1 MPHDAE
7 PDPDLDPTASD
18 GAWRRLPDGAARRD
32 LHGLSVLRLHGSPRQ
47 MGYQHGALL
56 HDEIRRGPLPY
67 YRSYVNRLL
76 SHSPLGPA
84 GPPLGRLIERGVGGR
99 VIKALPPFAREA
111 IEGLAQGADLPLQ
124 PLLEGCAM
132 PDTLVWIFARLMRLG
147 RAGPAVTHRVALG
160 LGCTSAIAWDDATT
174 DGKLLHARNFDYH
187 GVSCWPDTAA
197 VIFHQPDEGL
207 RYVSVTAAGV
217 LMGGVTAMNEAGLT
231 LTVHQ
236 HMFTDRAAL
245 GGTPIG
251 VVGDMV
257 MRQARSLSE
266 ARAILRAHRPIGC
279 WTYLIADGA
288 RREVLCH
295 EENPERQASLQV
307 ERNRQTFGYANIYL
321 DPELGA
327 SERDLYGAYW
337 RANMARHARSNALL
351 ARATDGSAPPLTPD
365 GMAAILADEG
375 DSACRIH
382 NALAMLMTVG
392 SVVFCPE
399 RGVVWVATGGAPTSQ
414 NRFEP
419 FDLATMDHAPDVAPL
434 DGGVPK
440 DAQAARAFRSYR
452 DAYLAYFDGE
462 DVGQARRLMD
472 SARELAPDQPL
483 YQALAGFLALR
494 AGAPAAAFSAFSAAL
509 ELGHPDTERLTAL
522 HLWRGRAADLLG
534 RRRDAKRD
542 YRAALACRSDPPVAQ
557 AARRNLVL
565 PYRARLARRMV
576 VDFTY
581 ADVASP

>member
-1 MPHDAE
+1 VCDDQLKAN
-7 PDPDLDPTASD
+7 PDL
-18 GAWRRLPDGAARRD
+18 WRRLPDGAARRD
-32 LHGLSVLRLHGSPRQ
+32 VHGLSVLRLRGTPRQ
-47 MGYQHGALL
+47 MGRQHGVLL
-56 HDEIRRGPLPY
+56 RDEIRRGPLPY
-67 YRSYVNRLL
+67 YRTYVNRLL

-84 GPPLGRLIERGVGGR
+84 GPPLGRLLERGVGSR
-99 VIKALPPFAREA
+99 VARALPPFAREA
-111 IEGLAQGADLPLQ
+111 IEGLAEGADLPAQ
-124 PLLEGCAM
+124 PLLEGCVM
-132 PDTLVWIFARLMRLG
+132 PDTLVWVFARLMRLG
-147 RAGPAVTHRVALG
+147 RAGPAVAHRVALG
-160 LGCTSAIAWDDATT
+160 LGCTSAIAWDDATV

-187 GVSCWPDTAA
+187 GVACWPDTAA

-217 LMGGVTAMNEAGLT
+217 LMGGITAMNEACLS

-257 MRQARSLSE
+257 MRQARSLDE
-266 ARAILRAHRPIGC
+266 ARAILRAHTPIGC
-279 WTYLIADGA
+279 WTYLISDGV
-288 RREVLCH
+288 RRELLCH
-295 EENPERQASLQV
+295 EENPQRQASLQI
-307 ERNRQTFGYANIYL
+307 ERAAQTFGYANIYL

-327 SERDLYGAYW
+327 SERDLYGGYW
-337 RANMARHARSNALL
+337 RANMGRHARANALL
-351 ARATDGSAPPLTPD
+351 ARARDGAPLNPD

-375 DSACRIH
+375 DSPCRIH
-382 NALAMLMTVG
+382 RAPAMLMTVG

-399 RGVVWVATGGAPTSQ
+399 RKVVWVATGGAPTSQ

-434 DGGVPK
+434 DGGAPK
-440 DAQAARAFRSYR
+440 DERAARAFASYR
-452 DAYLAYFDGE
+452 DAYLAYFDGD
-462 DVGQARRLMD
+462 DVGRARQLID
-472 SARELAPDQPL
+472 EARELAPDQPL
-483 YQALAGFLALR
+483 YHALAGFLALKV
-494 AGAPAAAFSAFSAAL
+494 GAPAEAFTAFSTAL
-509 ELGHPDTERLTAL
+509 SLGHPDTERLTAL

-534 RRRDAKRD
+534 RRKDAKRD
-542 YRAALACRSDPPVAQ
+542 YRAELARRCDPPVGR

-565 PYRARLARRMV
+565 PYRARQARRLV